1 MSVLLDSVILID
13 HLNGVE
19 AATAFL
25 RANGASAAIS
35 SVTRAEVLAGCSALE
50 APRVAALLDRFRFLP
65 MDAPVSDEAARVRRE
80 TGLKLPDA
88 IQAAFALRHGLRL
101 ATRNLK
107 DFRPARFPFVFA
119 PYALRGTSQVTK
131 PRPA

>member
-13 HLNGVE
+13 HLNGFE

-25 RANGASAAIS
+25 QANGASAAIS

-50 APRVAALLDRFRFLP
+50 APRVAALLDRFRVLP

-88 IQAAFALRHGLRL
+88 IQAAFALRHDLRL

-119 PYALRGTSQVTK
+119 PYRVGG
-131 PRPA
+131 

>member
-1 MSVLLDSVILID
+1 VSVLLDSVILID
-13 HLNGVE
+13 HLNGFE

-25 RANGASAAIS
+25 QANGASAAIS

-50 APRVAALLDRFRFLP
+50 APRVAALLDRFRVLP

-88 IQAAFALRHGLRL
+88 IQAAFALRHDLRL

-119 PYALRGTSQVTK
+119 PYRVGG
-131 PRPA
+131 

>member
-25 RANGASAAIS
+25 RAAGATAAVSAI
-35 SVTRAEVLAGCSALE
+35 TRAEVLAGCTALE

-65 MDAPVSDEAARVRRE
+65 MDAPVADEGARVRRD
-80 TGLKLPDA
+80 TDLKLPDA
-88 IQAAFALRHGLRL
+88 IQAAFAMRHDLRL
-101 ATRNLK
+101 ATRNVK

-119 PYALRGTSQVTK
+119 PYTVR
-131 PRPA
+131 

>member
-13 HLNGVE
+13 HLNGIE

-25 RANGASAAIS
+25 QANGASAAIS

-50 APRVAALLDRFRFLP
+50 APRVAALLDRFRVLP

-88 IQAAFALRHGLRL
+88 IQAAFALRHDLRL

-119 PYALRGTSQVTK
+119 PYGVRG
-131 PRPA
+131 

>member
-13 HLNGVE
+13 HLNGIE

-50 APRVAALLDRFRFLP
+50 APRVAALLDRFRVLP

-88 IQAAFALRHGLRL
+88 IQAAFALRHDLRL

-119 PYALRGTSQVTK
+119 PYGVRG
-131 PRPA
+131 